1 MLVISK
7 IIVYNI
13 LNENNKYLNI
23 SKIKEKKLKI
33 LKNKI
38 VK

>member
-1 MLVISK
+1 MQVISK
-7 IIVYNI
+7 IIVYYI
-13 LNENNKYLNI
+13 INENNKYLNI
-23 SKIKEKKLKI
+23 SKIKDKKLKI